1 MQALVFEAD
10 WSPRETYT
18 LTERERVMRQ
28 ARVASMVWRN
38 PKLVVKRVPEPS
50 IGADDVLIRVRAV
63 GVCGSDRHIAE
74 RDELGYTR
82 YHGCLKSPVILGHE
96 YAGVVEY
103 VGPNVRDVR
112 PSDFVVTEQI
122 LWCGRCRACR
132 RGFYNQCENLEELGL
147 TTDGAG
153 AEFVAMHS
161 RFVWSINSF
170 RDHFGDDRAA
180 LEAGALVEPLAVG
193 YNALFV
199 SAGGFKPGAFVAIFG
214 GGPIGLGACALGE
227 AAGAGM
233 TILFDPHAARRAIA
247 TKLGATHTFDS
258 NAVNAREVIAELTQG
273 NGADVIVEATGNY
286 DKTLPDIERSYAP
299 HAKVVLIG
307 YGGQH
312 FPMNLDAVLA
322 REAEVFGAMGHAGY
336 GTFLNV
342 IRLIARG
349 KVDPRP
355 IVGARFPLDRAPEMI
370 AELARTR
377 EHAKVLIEV
386 G

>member
-18 LTERERVMRQ
+18 PTERERATRQ
-28 ARVASMVWRN
+28 VRVASTVWRN
-38 PKLVVKRVPEPS
+38 PRLVVRSVAEPT
-50 IGADDVLIRVRAV
+50 IGADDVLIHVRAV
-63 GVCGSDRHIAE
+63 GVCGSDRHISE

-82 YHGCLKSPVILGHE
+82 YHGYLKSPVILGHE
-96 YAGVVEY
+96 YSGIVER
-103 VGPNVRDVR
+103 VGANVRDVR
-112 PSDFVVTEQI
+112 PGDFVVTEQM

-132 RGFYNQCENLEELGL
+132 RGFYNQCENLEEFGL
-147 TTDGAG
+147 STDGAA
-153 AEFVAMHS
+153 AEFVAMPA
-161 RFVWSINSF
+161 RFVWSINGF
-170 RDHFGDDRAA
+170 RERFSDDRGA

-199 SAGGFKPGAFVAIFG
+199 SAGGFKPGAYVAIFG
-214 GGPIGLGACALGE
+214 GGPIGLGACGLVE

-247 TKLGATHTFDS
+247 TKLGATQTFDS
-258 NAVNAREVIAELTQG
+258 NAVSAREVIAELTQG
-273 NGADVIVEATGNY
+273 LGADVIVEATGNHN
-286 DKTLPDIERSYAP
+286 KTLPEIEKMLAP
-299 HAKVVLIG
+299 HAKIVLIG
-307 YGGQH
+307 YGGER
-312 FPMNLDAVLA
+312 FPMHFDSVLI
-322 REAEVFGAMGHAGY
+322 REAEIFGAAGHAGY

-349 KVDPRP
+349 KIDPRP

-386 G
+386 D